1 MSDDRDRPTGSSEA
15 PAHTLRG
22 HTDVILRLS
31 WSPDGRTLAST
42 SVDYTIRSGDWERD
56 TLS

>member
-22 HTDVILRLS
+22 HGDVILRLS
-31 WSPDGRTLAST
+31 WSPDGGTLVST
-42 SVDYTIRSGDWERD
+42 SVDHTIRF
-56 TLS
+56 